1 MTRSTLIVL
10 KTLVWISCL
19 APFCWLVW
27 GALTN
32 NLGPDETGAIAFA
45 TGRATLR
52 LLAITLAISPLRR
65 LIPKLAWL
73 IRFRRLLGLFAFF
86 YATVHVLTWVA
97 LYNNFDVHNMLV
109 DVARR
114 RYITAGMAAYLSL
127 AASGAH
133 VDRVVHPQ
141 AGRQKL
147 EPPAHPHLCRRNLWS
162 GSLLVADEAR
172 RPYAA
177 GHDRCHRG
185 AASRSPD
192 PRVAPAPESA
202 RGRGAQR
209 RSDAFAY
216 WRQSQG
222 FADGAFC
229 GPLLGGSC
237 PAVPGAL

>member
-1 MTRSTLIVL
+1 MTRSTLIAL
-10 KTLVWISCL
+10 KSLVWIACL

-32 NLGPDETGAIAFA
+32 NLGPDETGTIAFA

-73 IRFRRLLGLFAFF
+73 IRFRRLVGLFAFF

-127 AASGAH
+127 LPLALTSTAWAIRRLGGKNWNRLHTLIYVAAICGVAH
-133 VDRVVHPQ
+133 YWWQMKPGVLTPL
-141 AGRQKL
+141 AMTAL
-147 EPPAHPHLCRRNLWS
+147 IAAL
-162 GSLLVADEAR
+162 LLV
-172 RPYAA
+172 RPVLAW
-177 GHDRCHRG
+177 R
-185 AASRSPD
+185 
-192 PRVAPAPESA
+192 
-202 RGRGAQR
+202 QR
-209 RSDAFAY
+209 RKARA
-216 WRQSQG
+216 
-222 FADGAFC
+222 
-229 GPLLGGSC
+229 
-237 PAVPGAL
+237 AVAV

>member
-10 KTLVWISCL
+10 KTLVWIACL

-45 TGRATLR
+45 TGRGTLR

-65 LIPKLAWL
+65 IIPRLAWL
-73 IRFRRLLGLFAFF
+73 ISFRRLLGLFAFF

-127 AASGAH
+127 LPLALTSTAWSIRKLGGKNWNRLHTLIYVAAICGVAH
-133 VDRVVHPQ
+133 YWWQMKPGVLTPLAMTVVI
-141 AGRQKL
+141 A
-147 EPPAHPHLCRRNLWS
+147 A
-162 GSLLVADEAR
+162 LLAAR
-172 RPYAA
+172 PILAWRK
-177 GHDRCHRG
+177 
-185 AASRSPD
+185 
-192 PRVAPAPESA
+192 
-202 RGRGAQR
+202 R
-209 RSDAFAY
+209 RS
-216 WRQSQG
+216 
-222 FADGAFC
+222 
-229 GPLLGGSC
+229 
-237 PAVPGAL
+237 

>member
-10 KTLVWISCL
+10 KTLVWIACL

-45 TGRATLR
+45 TGRGILR

-65 LIPKLAWL
+65 IIPRLAWL
-73 IRFRRLLGLFAFF
+73 ISFRRLLGLFAFF

-127 AASGAH
+127 LPLALTSTAWSIRKLGGKNWNRLHTLIYVAAICGVAH
-133 VDRVVHPQ
+133 YWWQMKPGVLTPLAMTVVI
-141 AGRQKL
+141 A
-147 EPPAHPHLCRRNLWS
+147 A
-162 GSLLVADEAR
+162 LLAAR
-172 RPYAA
+172 PILAWRK
-177 GHDRCHRG
+177 
-185 AASRSPD
+185 
-192 PRVAPAPESA
+192 
-202 RGRGAQR
+202 R
-209 RSDAFAY
+209 RS
-216 WRQSQG
+216 
-222 FADGAFC
+222 
-229 GPLLGGSC
+229 
-237 PAVPGAL
+237 

>member
-1 MTRSTLIVL
+1 MTRSTLIAL
-10 KTLVWISCL
+10 KSLVWIACL

-32 NLGPDETGAIAFA
+32 NLGPDETGTIAFA

-73 IRFRRLLGLFAFF
+73 IRFRRLVGLFAFF

-127 AASGAH
+127 LPLALTSTAWAIRRLGGKNWNRLHTLIYVAAICGVAH
-133 VDRVVHPQ
+133 YWWQMKPGVLTP
-141 AGRQKL
+141 L
-147 EPPAHPHLCRRNLWS
+147 
-162 GSLLVADEAR
+162 
-172 RPYAA
+172 
-177 GHDRCHRG
+177 GHDASSSLRCSWCARSSRG
-185 AASRSPD
+185 GSVGKRAPRSRSERRIPQGLK
-192 PRVAPAPESA
+192 PRCL
-202 RGRGAQR
+202 
-209 RSDAFAY
+209 
-216 WRQSQG
+216 
-222 FADGAFC
+222 C
-229 GPLLGGSC
+229 GLCGTTEV
-237 PAVPGAL
+237 VP

>member
-1 MTRSTLIVL
+1 MTRSTLIAL
-10 KTLVWISCL
+10 KSLVWIACL

-32 NLGPDETGAIAFA
+32 NLGPDETGTIAFA

-127 AASGAH
+127 LPLALTSTAWAIRRLGGKNWNRLHTLIYVAAICGVAH
-133 VDRVVHPQ
+133 YWWQMKPGVLTPL
-141 AGRQKL
+141 AMTAL
-147 EPPAHPHLCRRNLWS
+147 IAAL
-162 GSLLVADEAR
+162 LLV
-172 RPYAA
+172 RPVLAW
-177 GHDRCHRG
+177 R
-185 AASRSPD
+185 
-192 PRVAPAPESA
+192 
-202 RGRGAQR
+202 QR
-209 RSDAFAY
+209 RKARA
-216 WRQSQG
+216 
-222 FADGAFC
+222 
-229 GPLLGGSC
+229 
-237 PAVPGAL
+237 AVAV

>member
-1 MTRSTLIVL
+1 MTRSTLIAL
-10 KTLVWISCL
+10 KSLVWIACL

-32 NLGPDETGAIAFA
+32 NLGPDETGTIAFA

-73 IRFRRLLGLFAFF
+73 IRFRRLVGLFAFF

-127 AASGAH
+127 LPLALTSTAWAIRRLGGKNWNRLHTLIYVAAICGVAH
-133 VDRVVHPQ
+133 YWWQMKPGVLTPLAMSVVI
-141 AGRQKL
+141 A
-147 EPPAHPHLCRRNLWS
+147 A
-162 GSLLVADEAR
+162 LLLAR
-172 RPYAA
+172 PILA
-177 GHDRCHRG
+177 
-185 AASRSPD
+185 
-192 PRVAPAPESA
+192 
-202 RGRGAQR
+202 
-209 RSDAFAY
+209 
-216 WRQSQG
+216 WRQSRK
-222 FADGAFC
+222 ARATV
-229 GPLLGGSC
+229 
-237 PAVPGAL
+237 AA